1 MSKRKIILM
10 TVLAFT
16 TSGMFT
22 RAQIYA
28 RPQIV
33 SVEVLP
39 RNSSMGKAS
48 WYSERSPGIRKR
60 TANNEIF
67 NDQAYTAAMWGVPF
81 NQRIKVTNLDNGKSV
96 VVRVNDRGPHKRYVR
111 KGRVIDLSKQAFA
124 DIAPLKKG
132 LIKVHL
138 EFM

>member
-22 RAQIYA
+22 HAQIHA

-39 RNSSMGKAS
+39 QNSSMGKAS